1 MTNTPENIA
10 ELSPEKK
17 RELLAQLL
25 QKKVSQPHLFP
36 MSFAQQRLWFV
47 DQLQPG
53 NFANHIRAALRLTG
67 LLNTDA
73 LLQTLNEI
81 VRRHEVLRTT
91 FATVE
96 GQLVQLITP
105 TLSLTLPIINLQEL
119 PEVELEAEVRKLVT
133 QETQQPFNLN
143 QAPLVRVTLLRL
155 NEIEHNMILTMHHII
170 SDNWSMG
177 VLIQEVAA
185 LYEAFSKGQPSP
197 LLELPIQ
204 YADFAV
210 WQRQSLQGEVIESQL
225 CYWRRQLDGTPR
237 LLELP
242 TDHPRPTIQSFRG
255 ATHSFQLSQQ
265 LSVAIKSLSQQQGC
279 TLFMVLLTV
288 FKILLLR
295 YTGNDDIVVGS
306 PIANRNRIEIEQLI
320 GFFVNTLVLRTNL
333 SGNPSFRELLKRVQ
347 DCTLGAYAH
356 QDFPFDQLVEKL
368 QPHRDLSYTPL
379 FQVMFVFQN
388 APMSQLEFPGLTL
401 SPLAINSGTAKFDLT
416 LDMIEIGEELAGTLE
431 YNTDLFESSTI
442 SRMANHF
449 QILLESI
456 VANSEQRLWDLPLLS
471 VQESYQLLIEWND
484 TLVKY
489 QQQQCIHQLFEA
501 QVEQTPDAV
510 AVVFVDERSEA
521 SRRVDQQL
529 SYCELNVRANQLAH
543 HLHSLGVKPEVPVGI
558 CVERS
563 SFGTAALALHMVIGL
578 LGILKAGGAYVP
590 LDPAYP
596 PERLAFILQDAQVPV
611 LLTQQHLMENLP
623 ESQTRIIC
631 LDTDWGSIAKES
643 QHNFMSECTT
653 DNLAYIIYTSG
664 STGQPKGVLVNH
676 ANVVRLL
683 AATESW
689 YNFNKQ
695 DVFSLFHSIAF
706 DFSVWELWGALL
718 YGGRLI
724 IIPYWL
730 SRSPQEFY
738 KFLSQQ
744 QVTVL
749 NQTPSAFRQLIQVE
763 ELLGGAQ
770 QLNLRLVIFGGEAL
784 ELQSLKPWFE
794 RHGDRYPQLV
804 NMYGI
809 TETTVHVTYKPLT
822 VADLNLSLGSVIGR
836 PIPDL
841 QVYVLDQHQ
850 QPVPIGV
857 PGEMYIGGA
866 GLARGYLNRPDLTCH
881 SFIPNPFSSEPSA
894 RLYRSGDLGRY
905 LPNGDIEYLG
915 RIDYQV
921 KIRGFRIEL
930 GEIETV
936 LAQHPAI
943 RETVV
948 LARETQPGD
957 KQLVAYVVKSKER
970 TLTTSTLR
978 KFLKEKL
985 PEYMLPVVFVFL
997 DALPLTPNGKVNRQA
1012 LPNPDTTRPELDEA
1026 FVAPRTSEEKVLAE
1040 IWNKVLDLKQV
1051 GIYDNFFALGG
1062 DSIRSIQ
1069 VQSQAQ
1075 ERGLCFSLQQ
1085 LFKHQT
1091 IHELVQNLTQSTTI
1105 TERVQPFNL
1114 ICEQDRLKLP
1124 PHIEDA
1130 YPLTKLQ
1137 MGMVF
1142 HSEYSP
1148 ENAIYHEIF
1157 SFHLQAPL
1165 DLQLLSAVIKQLV
1178 VCHPILRTSFNITSF
1193 SEPLQLV
1200 HQSVDIPLQ
1209 VEDLCYLS
1217 FDQQQ
1222 EAVTAWIES
1231 EKTHNFDWAN
1241 APLLRFQIHYCSEE
1255 TFQFTVSFHHAILD
1269 GWSVASMLTELF
1281 MQYFSLLNKEADLLP
1296 SSPAVNFK
1304 DFVALEQEAITSDTQ
1319 KYYWTEKLSD
1329 STLTMLPRWPSANH
1343 RNSVQQV
1350 GLHEVPLSIELSQSL
1365 LQRAKSWKVSFKSVL
1380 LAAHMRVLSL
1390 LSGQSDIVTG
1400 LVSHGRPEGT
1410 DGERVLGL
1418 FLNSLPFRLQFKGG
1432 TWIDLV
1438 RNTFETEQ
1446 ELLPFRR
1453 YPMADLQRVLGKQSL
1468 FETAFNFVHFHIYQ
1482 NALNLKGVQVLNT
1495 KTFQKTNFTLTA
1507 QFSQDPSSSQVHFS
1521 LNFDPIALC
1530 EEQVK
1535 QIGDY
1540 YVRTLTAIAHEPE
1553 ERYESYCLL
1562 SLQEQYQLL
1571 IEWNKTKTDYPINQC
1586 IHELFEAQVQQNSD
1600 AVAVVFESEQLTYSE
1615 LNRRANQLAHYLQTL
1630 GVKPEVL
1637 VGICVER
1644 SLEMIIGL
1652 LGILKAGGAYVPL
1665 DPTYPQERL
1674 ALILEDVQVPVL
1686 LTEACLMEVMLQHTT
1701 KVICLDTDWHTITQ
1715 QSQENLLAQVSANN
1729 LAYVIYTSGSTG
1741 KPKGVQIPHSA
1752 LSNFLHTMQQTPGLT
1767 KQDTLLAVT
1776 TYSFDIAALEL
1787 FLPIIVGACLV
1798 FVSRETTLDGAQLL
1812 TKLTDSNATVMQA
1825 TPATWQLLLATGWG
1839 GHHQLKILCG
1849 GETLPRHLATQ
1860 LLSRCDSLWN
1870 MYGPTETTIWSAACL
1885 VETDNTIVPIGHVI
1899 ANTQFYILD
1908 QYGQLVPV
1916 GVPGELHIG
1925 GDGLARGYLNRPELT
1940 AEKFIPNLFSE
1951 QSATRLYKTGDL
1963 ARYLPNGEIEYIGRI
1978 DNQIKIRG
1986 FRIELGEIEAAI
1998 SQHPKVRETVV
2009 VVRSDS
2015 SNSPQIVAYVVF
2027 QKEQTLTITQLR
2039 DYLESKLPNYMVPA
2053 AFVILEALPLTL
2065 NGKINR
2071 KALPAPDATQLLSES
2086 NFTAPSTP
2094 IEQMLAGIWAEVLSL
2109 EKVGIHNNFFELGG
2123 HSLLATRVISQVRQ
2137 IFQQELPLSCL
2148 FEQPTIAGLAREIEK
2163 VTNDGLGVETTTI
2176 ERISRSQE
2184 LPLSFAQQRLW
2195 FLAQLEPNSPFYN
2208 IPAAV
2213 RLEGQLNLSALQ
2225 QSFNKILRR
2234 HEVLR
2239 TNFQIL
2245 EGQPVAIISSV
2256 TSLPFAVIDISELAS
2271 NQQQASVRKLA
2282 SQEAQRPFNLNSDL
2296 LLRVKLLRLK
2306 EQEHIVLL
2314 TMHHIASDGWSISVL
2329 VRELATL
2336 YQAFYKQQ
2344 PSPLAELPIQY
2355 VDFAAWQRQWL
2366 QTEILQFQI
2375 AYWKKQLEGAP
2386 TVLEL
2391 PTDYPRL
2398 AAVQTFRGATHL
2410 FELSVE
2416 LSQAI
2421 NKLSQQEGCTLFM
2434 TLLAAFAILLSCYSG
2449 QEDIVVGSPIA
2460 NRNRVELEG
2469 LIGLFLNT
2477 LALRTDLSGDPTF
2490 LELLT
2495 RVRQVTLGAYSH
2507 KDLPFEKLVQ
2517 ELAPKRNLRYSP
2529 LFQVWFTLQNVPM
2542 TKLELPGLTLSLLE
2556 TDNTTVQFDL
2566 ELFLSEGVDGL
2577 SARFNY
2583 NTDLFNA
2590 TTIAQMANH
2599 FEILLLNI
2607 VEQPSVRLKALGEKL
2622 TEADRQQALLK
2633 AKDFKKADL
2642 QMLKNIKRN
2651 KNSSSKL

>member
-1 MTNTPENIA
+1 MKQENIEDIY
-10 ELSPEKK
+10 ELSPM
-17 RELLAQLL
+17 Q
-25 QKKVSQPHLFP
+25 QGMLFHTLTAP
-36 MSFAQQRLWFV
+36 NSGVYFQQ
-47 DQLQPG
+47 
-53 NFANHIRAALRLTG
+53 ICY
-67 LLNTDA
+67 
-73 LLQTLNEI
+73 LLQTQLNVSAFKKAWLRVVE
-81 VRRHEVLRTT
+81 RHSILRTS
-91 FATVE
+91 FYWKGLDKPYQVVYRQVDLPWE
-96 GQLVQLITP
+96 FLDWRK
-105 TLSLTLPIINLQEL
+105 LSLQEQQRQ
-119 PEVELEAEVRKLVT
+119 LEAFLKADRERGFELS
-133 QETQQPFNLN
+133 
-143 QAPLVRVTLLRL
+143 QAPLMRLILIRVAEDTYQFV
-155 NEIEHNMILTMHHII
+155 HSHHHII
-170 SDNWSMG
+170 IDGMSWSQLLKEFNSFYNAFCQGDDLHLEQPYPYRDYIAWLQQQDLSKAEAFWRQILEGFTVPTPLVVDKAAGSYSSQDEDYDRQHTQLSATFSDALKSFARKHQLTLNILLKGAWALLLSRYSTESDIVFGATSSGRPAALAEAESMVG
-177 VLIQEVAA
+177 LFINTLPLRVRVHHDDFLLPWLKKLQAQEVQIRQYEYSSLIQIQQWSEIPRDQPLFDSLLVFNNYLVDSTQNKLAQNMGI
-185 LYEAFSKGQPSP
+185 SKY
-197 LLELPIQ
+197 L
-204 YADFAV
+204 
-210 WQRQSLQGEVIESQL
+210 
-225 CYWRRQLDGTPR
+225 
-237 LLELP
+237 
-242 TDHPRPTIQSFRG
+242 SFEK
-255 ATHSFQLSQQ
+255 TNYP
-265 LSVAIKSLSQQQGC
+265 
-279 TLFMVLLTV
+279 LTV
-288 FKILLLR
+288 
-295 YTGNDDIVVGS
+295 IVATS
-306 PIANRNRIEIEQLI
+306 SELSITIA
-320 GFFVNTLVLRTNL
+320 
-333 SGNPSFRELLKRVQ
+333 
-347 DCTLGAYAH
+347 
-356 QDFPFDQLVEKL
+356 
-368 QPHRDLSYTPL
+368 
-379 FQVMFVFQN
+379 
-388 APMSQLEFPGLTL
+388 
-401 SPLAINSGTAKFDLT
+401 
-416 LDMIEIGEELAGTLE
+416 
-431 YNTDLFESSTI
+431 YNTHRFDRSII
-442 SRMANHF
+442 SRMLGHLET
-449 QILLESI
+449 LLEAI
-456 VANSEQRLWDLPLLS
+456 VANPAWRLRDLPLLTA
-471 VQESYQLLIEWND
+471 QESQQLLIEWND
-484 TLVKY
+484 TQVKY
-489 QQQQCIHQLFEA
+489 PRQQCIHQLFEA
-501 QVEQTPDAV
+501 QVELTPDAV
-510 AVVFVDERSEA
+510 AVVFE
-521 SRRVDQQL
+521 DQQL
-529 SYCELNVRANQLAH
+529 SYCELNARANQLAH

-563 SFGTAALALHMVIGL
+563 SFGTAALTLHMVIGL

-590 LDPAYP
+590 LNPAYP

-623 ESQTRIIC
+623 ESQTRTIC
-631 LDTDWGSIAKES
+631 LDTDWGNIAKES
-643 QHNFMSECTT
+643 QHNFISDCTT

-683 AATESW
+683 AATQPW
-689 YNFNKQ
+689 FNFNQQ

-718 YGGRLI
+718 YGGRLV

-738 KFLSQQ
+738 KFLLTQ

-749 NQTPSAFRQLIQVE
+749 NQTPSAFRQLIQAE

-794 RHGDRYPQLV
+794 RHGDQYPQLV

-822 VADLNLSLGSVIGR
+822 VADLNLGLGSVIGR

-850 QPVPIGV
+850 QPLPIGV

-866 GLARGYLNRPDLTCH
+866 GLARGYLNRPDLTCQK
-881 SFIPNPFSSEPSA
+881 FIPNPFSSEPNA

-948 LARETQPGD
+948 LARETHSGD

-978 KFLKEKL
+978 NFLREKL

-997 DALPLTPNGKVNRQA
+997 DILPLTPNGKVNRQA

-1040 IWNKVLDLKQV
+1040 IWNQILGLKQV

-1091 IHELVQNLTQSTTI
+1091 IHELVQNLTESTTI
-1105 TERVQPFNL
+1105 TERVQAFSL

-1148 ENAIYHEIF
+1148 ENAIYHDIF

-1165 DLQLLSAVIKQLV
+1165 DLQLLSAVINQLV

-1209 VEDLCYLS
+1209 VEDLRSLCV
-1217 FDQQQ
+1217 DQQQ

-1241 APLLRFQIHYCSEE
+1241 APLLRFQIHYRSEE

-1319 KYYWTEKLSD
+1319 KHYWTEKLSD
-1329 STLTMLPRWPSANH
+1329 SSLAMLPRWPFANH

-1350 GLHEVPLSIELSQSL
+1350 GLYEVPLSIEVSQSL
-1365 LQRAKSWKVSFKSVL
+1365 LQLAKSLKVSLKSVL
-1380 LAAHMRVLSL
+1380 LAAHMRILSL
-1390 LSGQSDIVTG
+1390 LTGQSDIVTG

-1418 FLNSLPFRLQFKGG
+1418 FLNSLPFRLQCKGG

-1438 RNTFETEQ
+1438 RNTFENEQ

-1453 YPMADLQRVLGKQSL
+1453 YPMADLQRVLGRQSL
-1468 FETAFNFVHFHIYQ
+1468 FETAFNFVHFHVYQ
-1482 NALNLKGVQVLNT
+1482 NALNLKGVQVLDT
-1495 KTFQKTNFTLTA
+1495 KTFEKTNFTLTA

-1521 LNFDPIALC
+1521 LNYDLIALC
-1530 EEQVK
+1530 EEQIK

-1540 YVRTLTAIAHEPE
+1540 YTKTLTAIASQPE

-1562 SLQEQYQLL
+1562 SQQEQYQLL
-1571 IEWNKTKTDYPINQC
+1571 VEWTKTKTDYPINQC
-1586 IHELFEAQVQQNSD
+1586 IHQLFEAQVQQTPD
-1600 AVAVVFESEQLTYSE
+1600 VVAVVFESEQLTYSS
-1615 LNRRANQLAHYLQTL
+1615 LNRRANQLAQHLQTL
-1630 GVKPEVL
+1630 GVEPEVL

-1644 SLEMIIGL
+1644 SLSMIIGL
-1652 LGILKAGGAYVPL
+1652 LGILKAGGAYIPL

-1674 ALILEDVQVPVL
+1674 ALILEDAQVSVL

-1701 KVICLDTDWHTITQ
+1701 KVICLDTDWQTITQ
-1715 QSQENLLAQVSANN
+1715 QSQENLLTQVSANN

-1752 LSNFLHTMQQTPGLT
+1752 LSNFLHTMRQTPGLT

-1787 FLPIIVGACLV
+1787 FLPMIVGASLV
-1798 FVSRETTLDGAQLL
+1798 FVSREIALDGVQLS

-1825 TPATWQLLLATGWG
+1825 TPATWQLLLATGWSG
-1839 GHHQLKILCG
+1839 NHQLKILCG
-1849 GETLPRHLATQ
+1849 GEALPGHLASQ

-1870 MYGPTETTIWSAACL
+1870 MYGPTETTIWSAAYL
-1885 VETDNTIVPIGHVI
+1885 VETDNNSIVPIGYPI

-1951 QSATRLYKTGDL
+1951 QSATRLYTTGDL

-2009 VVRSDS
+2009 VVHSDS
-2015 SNSPQIVAYVVF
+2015 SNSQQIVAYVIF

-2039 DYLESKLPNYMVPA
+2039 DFLESKLPNYMVPA
-2053 AFVILEALPLTL
+2053 TFVILEAIPLTS
-2065 NGKINR
+2065 NGKVNR

-2137 IFQQELPLSCL
+2137 IFQQELPLRCL
-2148 FEQPTIAGLAREIEK
+2148 FEQPTITGLAREIEK
-2163 VTNDGLGVETTTI
+2163 VTNDGLGVETITI

-2195 FLAQLEPNSPFYN
+2195 FLSQLEPNSPFYN

-2225 QSFNKILRR
+2225 QSFNEILRR
-2234 HEVLR
+2234 HEALR
-2239 TNFQIL
+2239 TNFQAL
-2245 EGQPVAIISSV
+2245 VGQPVAIISSV
-2256 TSLPFAVIDISELAS
+2256 TSLPLPIIDISELAS
-2271 NQQQASVRKLA
+2271 NQQQASVRKLIDK
-2282 SQEAQRPFNLNSDL
+2282 EAQRSFNLNSDL

-2314 TMHHIASDGWSISVL
+2314 TMHHITSDGWSTSVL

-2336 YQAFYKQQ
+2336 YQAFYEQQ
-2344 PSPLAELPIQY
+2344 SSPLAELPIQY

-2398 AAVQTFRGATHL
+2398 ATVQTFRGATHL

-2517 ELAPKRNLRYSP
+2517 ELGPKRNLRYSP

-2577 SARFNY
+2577 SACFKY